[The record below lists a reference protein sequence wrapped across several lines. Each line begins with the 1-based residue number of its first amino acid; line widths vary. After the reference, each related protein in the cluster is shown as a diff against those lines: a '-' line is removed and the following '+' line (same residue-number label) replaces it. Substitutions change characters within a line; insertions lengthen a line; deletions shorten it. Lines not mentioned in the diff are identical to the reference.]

1 MSVAGNETDLN
12 FVLPLV
18 ETNDCV
24 FFRVPSMTKD
34 DWEYLVIILASLN
47 FDQKKFAHHD
57 AALLTCFRIPSAS
70 ASSYDLSICTNAF
83 ASVLGVID
91 LRVQI
96 NTSKINEYFIIFF
109 FDDQ

>member
-1 MSVAGNETDLN
+1 MSVAGNETDLK

-57 AALLTCFRIPSAS
+57 AALLTCFRIPR
-70 ASSYDLSICTNAF
+70 LQRRLTNAF